1 VYVLNRSPT
10 KSVEGVTPYEAWHG
24 KKPRVDHLRVFGCV
38 GHVKNNGPSVKK
50 LSDRSIKMV
59 CLGYAEGTK
68 GYKMYDLV
76 AKRVHLS
83 RDVIFEENRGWDWN
97 TNSDIQNRP
106 DFL

>member
-1 VYVLNRSPT
+1 
-10 KSVEGVTPYEAWHG
+10 
-24 KKPRVDHLRVFGCV
+24 
-38 GHVKNNGPSVKK
+38 
-50 LSDRSIKMV
+50 MV